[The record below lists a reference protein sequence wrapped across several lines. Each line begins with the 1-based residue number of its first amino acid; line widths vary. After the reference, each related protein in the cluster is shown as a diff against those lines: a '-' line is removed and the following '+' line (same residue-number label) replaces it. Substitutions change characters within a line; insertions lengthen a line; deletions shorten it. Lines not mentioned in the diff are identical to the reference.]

1 MDLYYL
7 FLFVFLLAVGY
18 YSIKYLFF
26 IFIGM
31 IIAFYISYKY
41 LFPIYSSVNKI
52 TY

>member
-7 FLFVFLLAVGY
+7 FLFVFLLTVGY